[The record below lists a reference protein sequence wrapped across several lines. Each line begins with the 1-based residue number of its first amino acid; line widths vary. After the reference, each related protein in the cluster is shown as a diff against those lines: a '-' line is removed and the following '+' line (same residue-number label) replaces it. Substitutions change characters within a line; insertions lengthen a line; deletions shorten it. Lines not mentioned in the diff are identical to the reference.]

1 MRLTKVYKL
10 KTLQLKRLFGQ
21 FFLYGVFA
29 IFIGV
34 FSQWPSYQ
42 VLAPNQAM
50 IKLSFSHH
58 GKPIS
63 DCEKTTDS
71 QLEKLPPNM
80 RAPIRCPRERS
91 PVNIELS
98 VDGTVTYRHTA
109 LPAGLSRDGA
119 SAVYHRMAVDA
130 GPHRILVRLNDDIRK
145 PNLVQFREEVIT
157 LEPGKIL
164 VIDFDSTKGGVIFQ

>member
-1 MRLTKVYKL
+1 MFKL
-10 KTLQLKRLFGQ
+10 KTFQWIRLFGQ
-21 FFLYGVFA
+21 FLLYGVFA

-42 VLAPNQAM
+42 VLTPNQAI

-63 DCEKTTDS
+63 DCEKSTNS
-71 QLEKLPPNM
+71 QLAKLPPNM

-98 VDGTVTYRHTA
+98 VDGIVAYQHAA

-119 SAVYHRMAVDA
+119 SAVYHRMAVNA
-130 GPHRILVRLNDDIRK
+130 GPHRILVRLNDDVRK
-145 PNLVQFREEVIT
+145 PDLYQSRDEVVT
-157 LEPGKIL
+157 LEPGQIL
-164 VIDFDSTKGGVIFQ
+164 VIDFDSTKGGVTFQ